1 MGDGGKESSRK
12 LYSSKGIELHSQ
24 GFDYNSNV
32 ILADSLRAAWY
43 GWIVTLKPETD
54 KPDQFRIVIS
64 PKSYDSFIEKVGPY
78 IHPSMSHKLPVGKKP
93 LGFFPRGKN
102 RRFFSDTTFW

>member
-32 ILADSLRAAWY
+32 ILADSLRAA
-43 GWIVTLKPETD
+43 
-54 KPDQFRIVIS
+54 
-64 PKSYDSFIEKVGPY
+64 
-78 IHPSMSHKLPVGKKP
+78 
-93 LGFFPRGKN
+93 
-102 RRFFSDTTFW
+102 